1 MQQLPG
7 LRLNQWITTST
18 PCLQMTVSTLHQEP
32 SPPKLPIATTT
43 NTRINKSTKCQLLQ
57 DRISCATMHASAL
70 WGCLLLVVLGAAREL
85 GVPTATANKWK
96 LIAPTISA
104 PPRKNTQ
111 RVVRTVSSSDSC
123 SPQSFNENLEE
134 ISTVSGYLRYS
145 TEGYAIYPP
154 NTKMNNFNRRIIIF
168 VHNFVPS
175 NDESILPSCFF
186 TLNKR
191 GNPIRGYGWCYSM
204 SLGNV
209 IKYTIPTSSR
219 MLI

>member
-1 MQQLPG
+1 
-7 LRLNQWITTST
+7 
-18 PCLQMTVSTLHQEP
+18 
-32 SPPKLPIATTT
+32 
-43 NTRINKSTKCQLLQ
+43 
-57 DRISCATMHASAL
+57 
-70 WGCLLLVVLGAAREL
+70 LLLVVLGAAREL

-134 ISTVSGYLRYS
+134 IPTVRGLHRYS